1 MAFPTTSVLTN
12 FTQADG
18 NASGFTVIWSGDNP
32 IYVTS
37 NQARCNVSSGAADG
51 GWNAGTYGPDCEA
64 YATIPTLS
72 SGKNLYIYARLS
84 VLNTASAP
92 DAYRVKYNGTDTV
105 TIEKYSHDGYPT
117 QLGASISVTLSAG
130 DKLGI
135 SCVGSTITAWR
146 YTSGAWASLGARTDS
161 TYSSAGYI
169 GIEIT
174 DTTYR
179 LDDFGGGTVSS
190 GSQIK
195 VAGKVAIA
203 SVKVAGKVAI
213 ASVKKFM
220 GVSNS

>member
-1 MAFPTTSVLTN
+1 MAFPTTSVLTS

-32 IYVTS
+32 LYVTS
-37 NQARCNVSSGAADG
+37 NQARCNSAGGAADG

-64 YATIPTLS
+64 YATISTLS
-72 SGKNLYIYARLS
+72 SGKNLYIYARIS

-92 DAYRVKYNGTDTV
+92 DAYRVHFNGTSTV
-105 TIEKYSHDGYPT
+105 TIERYDHTGSST
-117 QLGASISVTLSAG
+117 VLGASISASFSAG
-130 DKLGI
+130 DKIGI
-135 SCVGSTITAWR
+135 SCVGSTITAYK

-169 GIEIT
+169 GLEIQ

-179 LDDFGGGTVSS
+179 CDDFGGGTVST

-203 SVKVAGKVAI
+203 SVKVSGKVAI

-220 GVSNS
+220 GVANS